1 MVLFPFH
8 RGLNLLRLLGTK
20 HWLLDIQRAY
30 GWRSCAFLLKP
41 VCVLRCPLELKLYLL
56 FDHVFSPLQDFTG
69 KWHIHYPIVMKIC
82 HLNPTGLFYPKTPNK
97 YCYGLHVNAWQCL
110 AWSGILT
117 VYNYALFLIY
127 RLCGNLLGLQK
138 IKGNS

>member
-82 HLNPTGLFYPKTPNK
+82 HLNPTGLFYPKTPYK
-97 YCYGLHVNAWQCL
+97 YCYGCMSIIGNALLEQESL
-110 AWSGILT
+110 RNIIM
-117 VYNYALFLIY
+117 LFFSFIGSVGTY
-127 RLCGNLLGLQK
+127 
-138 IKGNS
+138 